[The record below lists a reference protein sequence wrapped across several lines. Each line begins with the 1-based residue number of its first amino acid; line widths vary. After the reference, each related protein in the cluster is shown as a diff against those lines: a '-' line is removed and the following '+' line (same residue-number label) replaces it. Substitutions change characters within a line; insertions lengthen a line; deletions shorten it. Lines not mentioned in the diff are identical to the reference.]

1 MSIKIDK
8 TLLVTENVTYVGGI
22 EMKKIL
28 RMWVKLT
35 LIIIHS

>member
-8 TLLVTENVTYVGGI
+8 TLLVTENVTYVGGT